1 MNVGNFFEW
10 LGSLWGKVFAFT
22 IMVGLMSTKAMAQ
35 VEPPEPAE
43 LGDIVFPITLSSIA
57 LAVAAAG
64 GTMIGL
70 WAVYKIGFKLVRKF
84 ISRMGSTV

>member
-10 LGSLWGKVFAFT
+10 LGSLWGKVFALT
-22 IMVGLMSTKAMAQ
+22 IMIGLMGSKVMAQ
-35 VEPPEPAE
+35 SEPPEPAE